1 MNVVEL
7 RGVSK
12 IYVTGETTVHALRPT
27 DLVVRGGRFVAVI
40 GPSGSGKSTLLN
52 ILGLLD
58 RPSSGEYRLSGRP
71 TQSLKDGTMASLRC
85 RKMGMVFQ
93 SFNLFPR
100 FTVLENVCVPMQ
112 YANVKGRQM
121 RERAESLLKAVG
133 LADRMHHKPTQLSG
147 GESQR
152 TAIARA
158 LANDPELILA
168 DEPTGNL
175 DEHTG
180 QEIMGIFRQLVRD
193 GRTILMVTH
202 NPEYMQ
208 YGERVIQ
215 LRDGSV
221 VSQ

>member
-1 MNVVEL
+1 
-7 RGVSK
+7 
-12 IYVTGETTVHALRPT
+12 
-27 DLVVRGGRFVAVI
+27 
-40 GPSGSGKSTLLN
+40 
-52 ILGLLD
+52 
-58 RPSSGEYRLSGRP
+58 
-71 TQSLKDGTMASLRC
+71 
-85 RKMGMVFQ
+85 
-93 SFNLFPR
+93 
-100 FTVLENVCVPMQ
+100 
-112 YANVKGRQM
+112 
-121 RERAESLLKAVG
+121 
-133 LADRMHHKPTQLSG
+133 MHHKPTQLSG